1 VDLLGDLLKSV
12 LDNGWSLLLLA
23 IVTIAPFITPITPLG
38 DFIKKRLHLPYWCV
52 WLIRKKSKRIVF
64 WVARSHSDT
73 KLGRIID
80 RRLYLLHGDYK
91 KLGIVSN
98 KSGTIGSPDEF
109 DHNPKITVIH
119 LDNLLRSRLSNLG
132 DERLNIR
139 VLEILDFWQPHL
151 LGEIN
156 SKIIEVVQFSIL
168 CSLGFD
174 IPFEWK
180 LSCSDYIRTY
190 FMMPYIKTGNISKQ
204 ELLDLVQAE
213 EFLMKLGENLREYEI
228 ESDDFVADFIF
239 DMRTQHLTSNPISW
253 LLADSKRA
261 FNEYGDE
268 KNKRGVR

>member
-1 VDLLGDLLKSV
+1 VDFLGDFLKSA
-12 LDNGWSLLLLA
+12 LENGWSQLFLALLTVLP
-23 IVTIAPFITPITPLG
+23 IITQVTPLG
-38 DFIKKRLHLPYWCV
+38 EAIKKRLHAPYWYV

-64 WVARSHSDT
+64 WIARAHPDN

-80 RRLYLLHGDYK
+80 HRLYLLHGDYK

-109 DHNPKITVIH
+109 DHNPKITVTH
-119 LDNLLRSRLSNLG
+119 LDNLLRSRLSNLE
-132 DERLNIR
+132 DERLEIR

-213 EFLMKLGENLREYEI
+213 EFLMKSGENLLRYVKASNEFT
-228 ESDDFVADFIF
+228 DDFILDR
-239 DMRTQHLTSNPISW
+239 RTKNLTSDPISW

-261 FNEYGDE
+261 FNEYGDGT
-268 KNKRGVR
+268 NKRGVR